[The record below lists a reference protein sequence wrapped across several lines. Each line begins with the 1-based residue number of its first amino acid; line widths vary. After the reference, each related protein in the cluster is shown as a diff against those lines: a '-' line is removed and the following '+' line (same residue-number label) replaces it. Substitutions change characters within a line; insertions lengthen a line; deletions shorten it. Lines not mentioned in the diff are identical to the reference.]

1 MGSAGLVEALEDFQ
15 HGKRGQL
22 SCARILAEENLPL
35 APKKRMCI
43 AIALLLHRIGE
54 EGKKVR
60 GAWDK
65 SGGSGC
71 VSWRARRARPLGAVN
86 GWDFHKYT
94 TTFSE
99 LQGGQHSRKVSL
111 KASMQTRT
119 V

>member
-1 MGSAGLVEALEDFQ
+1 MASWDGLGRL
-15 HGKRGQL
+15 GGGIGILPTWKRGQL
-22 SCARILAEENLPL
+22 SCARILAGENLPL

-71 VSWRARRARPLGAVN
+71 VSWRARRARSLGAVN
-86 GWDFHKYT
+86 GWDYHKYT
-94 TTFSE
+94 TKFSE
-99 LQGGQHSRKVSL
+99 LQRRPTQP
-111 KASMQTRT
+111 
-119 V
+119 